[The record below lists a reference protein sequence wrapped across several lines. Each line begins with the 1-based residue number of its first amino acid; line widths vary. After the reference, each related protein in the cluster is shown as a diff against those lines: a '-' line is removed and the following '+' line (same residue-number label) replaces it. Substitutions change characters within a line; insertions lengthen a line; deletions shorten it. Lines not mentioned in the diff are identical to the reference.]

1 MQGEKEPM
9 LKIYNAQIVD
19 PVTKPK
25 GRYDIEIDKGI
36 IMKVT
41 PTEGELPE
49 GAIDATGLCLS
60 PGFCDVHVHF
70 RDPGQTHKED
80 IYTGAKCAA
89 KGGFTDVVLM
99 ANTKPTVDTVETL
112 EYVLSK
118 GRETAINIHSCASVT
133 MGLKGQKL
141 TDMEALKS
149 AGAAG
154 FTDDGI
160 PIMNT
165 TLLREAFEKAAE
177 LNVPISLHEED
188 KGLIKE
194 NGINHGYASDQFGI
208 YGSPREAEA
217 RMIERDL
224 KIALETGVTLD
235 IQHISSKEGVEL
247 VRKARRQ
254 SDRIYAEVTPHH
266 LSLTEDVVVAYG
278 SNAKMNPPLRTK
290 RDRAALIEGVKDG
303 TISIIATDHAP
314 HSPEE
319 KDVDITLAPSG
330 IIGLETA
337 FSLAYRA
344 LVQSG
349 AISLE
354 RLVAMFTVNPRKLY
368 GFKNYGISKGA
379 PADITIFSEKE
390 QWTYSESLSKSKN
403 TPFLG
408 DTLPG
413 KIKYTICKGEIV
425 YADI

>member
-1 MQGEKEPM
+1 MI
-9 LKIYNAQIVD
+9 KIFNANLVD
-19 PVTKPK
+19 PVTKLK
-25 GRYDIEIDKGI
+25 GCYDVEIDKGV
-36 IMKVT
+36 IMKVA
-41 PTEGELPE
+41 PTSGVCEE

-60 PGFCDVHVHF
+60 PGFMDVHVHF

-80 IYTGAKCAA
+80 MYTGARCAA
-89 KGGFTDVVLM
+89 RGGFTDVVLM
-99 ANTKPTVDTVETL
+99 ANTKPVVDNIDTL
-112 EYVLSK
+112 EYVLKK
-118 GRETAINIHSCASVT
+118 GAETAINVHSCASVT

-141 TDMEALKS
+141 TDMDALKA
-149 AGAAG
+149 AGAVG

-160 PIMNT
+160 PIMNKE
-165 TLLREAFEKAAE
+165 LLKSAFEKAAE
-177 LNVPISLHEED
+177 LKVPISLHEED
-188 KGLIKE
+188 KGIIKE
-194 NGINHGYASDQFGI
+194 NGINHGYASDQLGI
-208 YGSPREAEA
+208 YGSPREAES

-235 IQHISSKEGVEL
+235 IQHISTKEGVEL

-254 SDRIYAEVTPHH
+254 SDKIYAEVTPHH

-278 SNAKMNPPLRTK
+278 ANAKMNPPLRTK

-314 HSPEE
+314 HTPEE
-319 KDVDITLAPSG
+319 KDGDITLAPSG

-337 FSLAYRA
+337 FSVAYRA

-349 AISLE
+349 YISLE
-354 RLVAMFTVNPRKLY
+354 RLISMLTVNPRKLY
-368 GFKNYGISKGA
+368 GFRNYGISKGA

-408 DTLPG
+408 DTLTG

>member
-1 MQGEKEPM
+1 
-9 LKIYNAQIVD
+9 
-19 PVTKPK
+19 
-25 GRYDIEIDKGI
+25 
-36 IMKVT
+36 
-41 PTEGELPE
+41 
-49 GAIDATGLCLS
+49 
-60 PGFCDVHVHF
+60 
-70 RDPGQTHKED
+70 
-80 IYTGAKCAA
+80 
-89 KGGFTDVVLM
+89 
-99 ANTKPTVDTVETL
+99 
-112 EYVLSK
+112 
-118 GRETAINIHSCASVT
+118 
-133 MGLKGQKL
+133 
-141 TDMEALKS
+141 
-149 AGAAG
+149 
-154 FTDDGI
+154 
-160 PIMNT
+160 
-165 TLLREAFEKAAE
+165 
-177 LNVPISLHEED
+177 
-188 KGLIKE
+188 
-194 NGINHGYASDQFGI
+194 
-208 YGSPREAEA
+208 
-217 RMIERDL
+217 MIERDL

-254 SDRIYAEVTPHH
+254 SDKIYAEVTPHH

-290 RDRAALIEGVKDG
+290 RDRAALIEGVKDD